1 MSNKAAETT
10 RNITKAF
17 GPGTANEQTVQWWFK
32 KFCKR
37 DESLEDEEHSSR
49 PSEVDNHQLK
59 AIIKADPLTTIQEA
73 AKKLSV
79 DHSIVVWHLKLTG
92 KVKKLDKWMP
102 RELSEN
108 QKNHHF
114 EVSSSH
120 ILCNNSEPFLDQ
132 TPTCNE
138 KWIVSDNQWQPAYGW
153 MKKHFPKPNLHQ
165 KKVMVTVWWSAT
177 LLTHYSFLNP
187 GETIT
192 SEKYAQQINEMHQ
205 KLQHMQPA
213 LINRKGPILL
223 QDNIWP
229 YIVQPMLQKLNE
241 LGYEV
246 LPHLPYSPDLWPTDY
261 HFFQDLY
268 NFLQRRRFHKQQEAE
283 YVFQELVKSQS
294 MDFYATGIN
303 KLIPHWQKMCWLN
316 DSYFD

>member
-153 MKKHFPKPNLHQ
+153 MKKHFPKPNLQQNRSRSLFCGLLLIWFTTAFGILVKPLHLRSMLSKSMRCTKNCNTCSQ
-165 KKVMVTVWWSAT
+165 HWLTERARFFSKTTSDRTLYNQCFKSWTNWATKFCLICHIHLTSGQPTTTSSRISTTFCREDASTNSRRQNMFSKSWS
-177 LLTHYSFLNP
+177 NP
-187 GETIT
+187 RAWIF
-192 SEKYAQQINEMHQ
+192 
-205 KLQHMQPA
+205 
-213 LINRKGPILL
+213 
-223 QDNIWP
+223 
-229 YIVQPMLQKLNE
+229 MLQE
-241 LGYEV
+241 
-246 LPHLPYSPDLWPTDY
+246 
-261 HFFQDLY
+261 
-268 NFLQRRRFHKQQEAE
+268 
-283 YVFQELVKSQS
+283 
-294 MDFYATGIN
+294 
-303 KLIPHWQKMCWLN
+303 
-316 DSYFD
+316 

>member
-1 MSNKAAETT
+1 M
-10 RNITKAF
+10 
-17 GPGTANEQTVQWWFK
+17 V
-32 KFCKR
+32 
-37 DESLEDEEHSSR
+37 
-49 PSEVDNHQLK
+49 
-59 AIIKADPLTTIQEA
+59 IQNW
-73 AKKLSV
+73 KQ
-79 DHSIVVWHLKLTG
+79 IG
-92 KVKKLDKWMP
+92 KVTKLDKWVP
-102 RELSEN
+102 NELTES
-108 QKNHHF
+108 QKKHCF
-114 EVSSSH
+114 EVASLT
-120 ILCNNSEPFLDQ
+120 LCNKSQLFLDRIMI
-132 TPTCNE
+132 CDE
-138 KWIVSDNQWQPAYGW
+138 KWISYHNWQWQALWLDREEVP
-153 MKKHFPKPNLHQ
+153 KRFPKPNLHQ

-177 LLTHYSFLNP
+177 HLTHYSFLNP

-229 YIVQPMLQKLNE
+229 YIVHPMLQKLNE

-303 KLIPHWQKMCWLN
+303 KLIPRWQKMCWLN